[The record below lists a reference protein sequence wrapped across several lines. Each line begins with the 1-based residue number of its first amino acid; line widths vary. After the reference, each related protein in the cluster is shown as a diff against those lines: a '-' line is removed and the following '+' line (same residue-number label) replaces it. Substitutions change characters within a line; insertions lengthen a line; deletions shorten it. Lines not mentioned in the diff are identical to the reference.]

1 MIMKKTIAILLV
13 LVIGMAGVFAADATI
28 PANTAD
34 IVVNASVVNQ
44 ALFGVSGEALLET
57 AFDSIDAFSAAIVD
71 SLSVT
76 TQPLANFKATTEVPD
91 GPIVGYLSGINN
103 TGTTVNLGITTT
115 DFTSTS
121 ATPIALTVSPAT
133 SQISAAAGQLS
144 TLENVAISLTETT
157 PGSIDLAPA
166 ADYQATITITV
177 STT

>member
-103 TGTTVNLGITTT
+103 TGTTVNLGITT
-115 DFTSTS
+115 
-121 ATPIALTVSPAT
+121 IALTVSPAT